1 MVSRVTILR
10 VQRIGRKDS
19 HEQNRGCQCTAHHMG
34 PMSPS
39 CGFMGIGIGIGIG
52 IGGTGVAGFEEG
64 IGIAGFEEGIGAAGF
79 EEGIGIAASPQQP
92 GFVPAAGIPT
102 MPGMP
107 AGAPVQ
113 SGIG

>member
-39 CGFMGIGIGIGIG
+39 CGFMGIGIG